1 MQPQTKKIVTR
12 GGASVMVATASLAAF
27 LSMWES
33 GHKPE
38 LIVYADSIARGE
50 PTVCDGLT
58 KAVTSE
64 PIIVGQKW
72 TEAKCRRVQ
81 TESLIKVQQQL
92 ARCFTYPTLPQSVF
106 DMASSHAW
114 NNGAP
119 NTCSSLAM
127 EAFNRGEWEL
137 GCRRL
142 SMSDAGRP
150 VWSFVR
156 TGKMIGGK
164 PEMKFVKGLANRR
177 EAETRECAKGIK

>member
-1 MQPQTKKIVTR
+1 MQPSTKRVLTR
-12 GGASVMVATASLAAF
+12 GGASVAVASAALSAF
-27 LSMWES
+27 LMTWES
-33 GHKPE
+33 GGKME
-38 LIVYADSIARGE
+38 LVVYADAIARGE

-81 TESLIKVQQQL
+81 TEALYRVQQQL
-92 ARCFTYPTLPQSVF
+92 AKCFTYPTLPQSVF
-106 DMASSHAW
+106 DMATSHAW
-114 NNGAP
+114 NLGAP
-119 NTCSSLAM
+119 ATCGSLAM
-127 EAFNRGEWEL
+127 QAFNQGQWEL

-142 SMSDAGRP
+142 SVSDAGRP

-177 EAETRECAKGIK
+177 EAETKNCAKGLQ